1 MGKIR
6 EGFWG
11 LHNYH
16 RLEGQYHYLA
26 CFQNPVAACGSR
38 KLKAWVRNHNTGK
51 YVPYNGSNPRHAK
64 ENRVECAMN
73 AGQIIAGTYF
83 TAFRVESPHR
93 ELELTLEDIRDMLKV
108 VSTEV
113 DERITDMVQRKKQ
126 AEAVIDTILNRA
138 YLERGN
144 LRAVVNKP
152 GAFSAVNPKGI
163 QVTPDSV
170 LKEWTSNYTLHHLQE
185 RANGKPSII
194 GGHFNYLNP
203 NESDESKKRQWG
215 NDVYEQAKRTGLI
228 FGTGELIHAHGTA
241 KGEKQAPA
249 FHVILP
255 AGFPNLVR
263 EIRNR
268 QW

>member
-1 MGKIR
+1 
-6 EGFWG
+6 
-11 LHNYH
+11 
-16 RLEGQYHYLA
+16 
-26 CFQNPVAACGSR
+26 
-38 KLKAWVRNHNTGK
+38 
-51 YVPYNGSNPRHAK
+51 
-64 ENRVECAMN
+64 MN

-113 DERITDMVQRKKQ
+113 DERITDMVQWKKQ
-126 AEAVIDTILNRA
+126 AEAVIDTILNRT

-203 NESDESKKRQWG
+203 RHSDYETMG
-215 NDVYEQAKRTGLI
+215 NRCS
-228 FGTGELIHAHGTA
+228 
-241 KGEKQAPA
+241 
-249 FHVILP
+249 
-255 AGFPNLVR
+255 
-263 EIRNR
+263 
-268 QW
+268 